1 MAGTLTK
8 KIKKLWPGD
17 HDKGKIRGSGLQT
30 IEKIDKP
37 TGVKHNPLP
46 PEMLKIIMNAKE
58 QNDEEAKKQL
68 ENVWDYFSEGQKNSG
83 KQGFMEYQHK
93 SANIRGTSS
102 DDSLDED
109 SSSTFYL
116 DTPKTEDIRNANPV
130 LTESVPTKPQVQE
143 NDNATGSSTPVK
155 IRRQNTKKVKIDKN
169 ITEEQVYDEL
179 RKLCSGETPE
189 EKYITKIMELGA
201 GAGGVVTLAK
211 NRQTQQT
218 VAIKEIDMEKQ
229 PKKEMI
235 LMEIGVM
242 KNLNH
247 KNLVN
252 FVEAYYRSQTKTLW
266 VVMEYLAGG
275 ALTDVVTECVMD
287 EGLIAAVL
295 REVLE
300 GVNYLH
306 SKGIL
311 HRDIKSDNILLGKDG
326 IVKVTDFGYCANI
339 EGDEK
344 RNTMVGTPYWMA
356 PEIVSRKSYGKKVDI
371 WSLGIM
377 GLEMKDGE
385 PPYLKEAP
393 LRALFLI
400 AHYGRPEI
408 ASWDDMSPE
417 LQEFIDRCLQVDV
430 DNRATASELLGHR
443 FLSKAVGLHKL
454 IPLIRAAKNELN
466 KQ

>member
-8 KIKKLWPGD
+8 KFKKLWPGD
-17 HDKGKIRGSGLQT
+17 DKEKHRSSSSLQ
-30 IEKIDKP
+30 IDKP

-68 ENVWDYFSEGQKNSG
+68 ENVYEYFHEQQNKQNTG
-83 KQGFMEYQHK
+83 KADFMKYQHK
-93 SANIRGTSS
+93 SGNIRGTSS
-102 DDSLDED
+102 EDSLDED
-109 SSSTFYL
+109 SNTTWHVPS
-116 DTPKTEDIRNANPV
+116 PKTQEDITNENV
-130 LTESVPTKPQVQE
+130 SVPEKPQVPD
-143 NDNATGSSTPVK
+143 DNNPLGSSTPVK
-155 IRRQNTKKVKIDKN
+155 KRREKKITVDKN
-169 ITEEQVYDEL
+169 MTEEQVYDEL

-242 KNLNH
+242 KDLNH

-300 GVNYLH
+300 GINYLH

-443 FLSKAVGLHKL
+443 FLNKAVGLHKL

>member
-1 MAGTLTK
+1 MAKTLTD

-17 HDKGKIRGSGLQT
+17 DKGKNRTPSLQ
-30 IEKIDKP
+30 IDKP

-68 ENVWDYFSEGQKNSG
+68 ENVWDYFSEGQKNTG
-83 KQGFMEYQHK
+83 KQAFMKYQHK
-93 SANIRGTSS
+93 SGRGTSS
-102 DDSLDED
+102 EDSLDEEPNTIWHVP
-109 SSSTFYL
+109 S
-116 DTPKTEDIRNANPV
+116 PKPEDEDITNKNVPV
-130 LTESVPTKPQVQE
+130 LAKPQVLD
-143 NDNATGSSTPVK
+143 DNNPQGSTTPVK
-155 IRRQNTKKVKIDKN
+155 KRREKKPVVTVDKN
-169 ITEEQVYDEL
+169 MTEEQVYDEL

-300 GVNYLH
+300 GINYLH

>member
-1 MAGTLTK
+1 MAKTLTD

-17 HDKGKIRGSGLQT
+17 DKGKNRTPSLQ
-30 IEKIDKP
+30 IDKP

-68 ENVWDYFSEGQKNSG
+68 ENVWDYFSEGQKNTG
-83 KQGFMEYQHK
+83 KQAFMKYQHK
-93 SANIRGTSS
+93 SGRGTSS
-102 DDSLDED
+102 EDSLDEEPNTIWHVP
-109 SSSTFYL
+109 S
-116 DTPKTEDIRNANPV
+116 PKPEDEDITNKNVPV
-130 LTESVPTKPQVQE
+130 LAKPQVLD
-143 NDNATGSSTPVK
+143 DNNPQGSTTPVK
-155 IRRQNTKKVKIDKN
+155 KRREKKPVVTVDKN
-169 ITEEQVYDEL
+169 MTEEQVYDEL

-211 NRQTQQT
+211 NRQTQET

-300 GVNYLH
+300 GINYLH

>member
-1 MAGTLTK
+1 MAKTLTD

-17 HDKGKIRGSGLQT
+17 DKGKRVPSLQ
-30 IEKIDKP
+30 IDKP

-68 ENVWDYFSEGQKNSG
+68 ENVWDYFSEGQKNTG
-83 KQGFMEYQHK
+83 QQAFMKYQHK
-93 SANIRGTSS
+93 SGRGTSS
-102 DDSLDED
+102 EDSLDEEPNTIWHVP
-109 SSSTFYL
+109 S
-116 DTPKTEDIRNANPV
+116 PKPEDEDITNKNVPV
-130 LTESVPTKPQVQE
+130 LAKPQVLD
-143 NDNATGSSTPVK
+143 DNNPQGSTTPVK
-155 IRRQNTKKVKIDKN
+155 KRREKKPVVTVDKN
-169 ITEEQVYDEL
+169 MTEEQVYDEL

-300 GVNYLH
+300 GINYLH